1 MSRFSIFIR
10 LIFLATVLIG
20 VLFVSN
26 VLLGRELSRNAEAL
40 AEEARFVG
48 ALRTANAANKAFG
61 DLKYWLTDL
70 AVSLLVRSEGQT
82 QLARERL
89 AAELNRLEAY
99 DPETVSIVR
108 AETAALLEQGMQA
121 VDAYTEDQ
129 RVLGNS
135 LMAAARVH
143 IVTADQR
150 LAGLGDRLQA
160 EALERRDSALAAAE
174 QAVGL
179 STAIVVSAT
188 VLGLI
193 LTWLVLRSITGPLRR
208 LVVAMTAITDGNL
221 EVAIPAPSHDEI
233 GVRARTLALFRDSL
247 RERARLEA
255 ERERA
260 EAAVRDAQAR
270 LSDAIESISEG
281 FSLYDDKD
289 RLVLCNSR
297 YREILYGGMAD
308 TVVPGTTFEEI
319 VRKAAETGLIPEAA
333 GRIEEWVAERVSKH
347 RSPGR
352 PHEHQRSDD
361 RWVRV
366 TERKTADQGTVAVYT
381 DITEDK
387 RSEVQLRTAK
397 EEAEQALKE
406 LTQTQESLIHAEKM
420 ASLGQLTA
428 GIAHEIKN
436 PLNFVNNFAAVSTE
450 LLAELKEELE
460 SLNDSLSEEQRENL
474 WELIETVSGNL
485 DKIGEHGARAD
496 GIVKSMLSHAREGPS
511 SVRETDLNSL
521 IDESLNLAYHGARAE
536 NRSFNVTLER
546 AYDPAVGEL
555 TLYPQEMTRVLL
567 NLIGNAFYATQKRC
581 DQTQGTDYRPS
592 VRVSTEDLGHTVA
605 VRVRDNGTGMADSVL
620 EKVFTPFFT
629 TKAVGEGTGLGLS
642 LSYDIVVNQHHG
654 RLEVESEQGEFTEFL
669 VTLPRRL
676 S

>member
-10 LIFLATVLIG
+10 LVFLATALIG

-26 VLLGRELSRNAEAL
+26 LLLGRELSRNAEAL

-48 ALRTANAANKAFG
+48 ALHTANAANKAFG

-70 AVSLLVRSEGQT
+70 AVSLLVRSEKQA

-108 AETAALLEQGMQA
+108 SETAAVLEQGMQA

-150 LAGLGDRLQA
+150 LAGLDDRLKA
-160 EALERRDSALAAAE
+160 KALERRDSALAAAE

-179 STAIVVSAT
+179 STAIVVGAT

-193 LTWLVLRSITGPLRR
+193 LTWMVLRSITGPLRR

-221 EVAIPAPSHDEI
+221 EVAIPAPSRDEI
-233 GVRARTLALFRDSL
+233 GVMARTLALFRDSL

-260 EAAVRDAQAR
+260 EGEVRNAQAR

-281 FSLYDDKD
+281 FSLYDPKD
-289 RLVLCNSR
+289 RLVVCNSR
-297 YREILYGGMAD
+297 YREMLYAGMAD
-308 TVVPGTTFEEI
+308 MVAPGTTFEEI
-319 VRKAAETGLIPEAA
+319 VREAAEKGLIPEAA
-333 GRIEEWVAERVSKH
+333 GRIEEWVAARVAKH
-347 RSPGR
+347 RAPGR

-366 TERKTADQGTVAVYT
+366 TESKTSDGGTVAVYT

-387 RSEVQLRTAK
+387 RSEAQLRSAK
-397 EEAEQALKE
+397 EEAERALKE
-406 LTQTQESLIHAEKM
+406 LTQTQESLIHSEKM

-436 PLNFVNNFAAVSTE
+436 PLNFVNNFAGVSTE

-460 SLNDSLSEEQRENL
+460 ALNDSLSEEQRENL

-485 DKIGEHGARAD
+485 GKIEEHGARAD
-496 GIVKSMLSHAREGPS
+496 GIVKSMLSHAREGPGS
-511 SVRETDLNSL
+511 MRETDLNSL

-555 TLYPQEMTRVLL
+555 TLYPQEMTRVFL
-567 NLIGNAFYATQKRC
+567 NLIGNAFYATQKRY

-592 VRVSTEDLGHTVA
+592 VRVSTEDLGQTVA

-629 TKAVGEGTGLGLS
+629 TKSVGEGTGLGLS

-669 VTLPRRL
+669 VTLPRRM